1 MTSGTVKGE
10 KATADGQLP
19 APDGR
24 SRRWQEHKLARRQE
38 FVEAA
43 VTAIRLEGEK
53 TGLDAIC
60 AVAGVSKS
68 VIYRHFRDK
77 ADLFG
82 AVLHQIASEIFLPRI
97 AAELDPDQGDEEILR
112 AAIGAYVGLVSEEP
126 QLYRFVFAHND
137 LGERGDFVASMEDAV
152 AQALVVLIGR
162 RLVAGGGSASAAEP
176 WAYGIVGMV
185 QLATHRWVDHPT
197 TSQDE
202 LVELLVSLAWQG
214 LIQVGQGEPAQTS
227 RHTRLL

>member
-1 MTSGTVKGE
+1 MVAMTNATVKGE
-10 KATADGQLP
+10 P
-19 APDGR
+19 MPDGR
-24 SRRWQEHKLARRQE
+24 SRRWQQHKLARRQE

-43 VTAIRLEGEK
+43 VAAARVDGDK

-60 AVAGVSKS
+60 AMAGVSKP

-77 ADLFG
+77 ADLFS
-82 AVLHQIASEIFLPRI
+82 AVLDTIASEIFLPRI
-97 AAELDPDQGDEEILR
+97 AAELDPSQGDEEILR

-126 QLYRFVFAHND
+126 QLYRFVFAHNA

-152 AQALVVLIGR
+152 AQALVLLIGR
-162 RLVAGGGSASAAEP
+162 RLPETGRPAFAAEP

-214 LIQVGQGEPAQTS
+214 LIQVASHEPAETS

>member
-1 MTSGTVKGE
+1 MTTATVKGE
-10 KATADGQLP
+10 SAS
-19 APDGR
+19 DGR
-24 SRRWQEHKLARRQE
+24 SRRWQQHKLARRHE

-43 VTAIRLEGEK
+43 VAAVRVDGDK

-60 AVAGVSKS
+60 AVAGVSKP
-68 VIYRHFRDK
+68 VLYRHFRDK
-77 ADLFG
+77 RDLFG
-82 AVLHQIASEIFLPRI
+82 AVLDTIASEIFLPRI
-97 AAELDPDQGDEEILR
+97 AAELDPSQGDEEILR

-126 QLYRFVFAHND
+126 QLYRFVFAHNA
-137 LGERGDFVASMEDAV
+137 LGERGDFVATMEDAV
-152 AQALVVLIGR
+152 AQALVLLIGR
-162 RLVAGGGSASAAEP
+162 RLAETGRPSSAAEP

-214 LIQVGQGEPAQTS
+214 LIQVAQGEPGETS

>member
-1 MTSGTVKGE
+1 MVAMTSSTVKGE
-10 KATADGQLP
+10 AA

-24 SRRWQEHKLARRQE
+24 SRRWQEHKLARRHE
-38 FVEAA
+38 FVDAA
-43 VTAIRLEGEK
+43 VTAIRVDGER

-60 AVAGVSKS
+60 AVAGVSKP

-77 ADLFG
+77 ADLFR

-97 AAELDPDQGDEEILR
+97 AAELDPEQGDEEILR

-126 QLYRFVFAHND
+126 QLYRFVFAHNA

-152 AQALVVLIGR
+152 AQALVGLISR
-162 RLVAGGGSASAAEP
+162 RLAEAGRPSFAAEP

-185 QLATHRWVDHPT
+185 QLATHRWVDRQT
-197 TSQDE
+197 ASQDE

-214 LIQVGQGEPAQTS
+214 LMQVAPEEPSETS

>member
-1 MTSGTVKGE
+1 MVAMTTATVKGE
-10 KATADGQLP
+10 SAS
-19 APDGR
+19 DGR
-24 SRRWQEHKLARRQE
+24 SRRWQQHKLARRHE

-43 VTAIRLEGEK
+43 VAAVRVDGDK

-60 AVAGVSKS
+60 AVAGVSKP
-68 VIYRHFRDK
+68 VLYRHFRDK
-77 ADLFG
+77 RDLFG
-82 AVLHQIASEIFLPRI
+82 AVLDTIASEIFLPRI
-97 AAELDPDQGDEEILR
+97 AAELDPSQGDEEILR

-126 QLYRFVFAHND
+126 QLYRFVFAHNA
-137 LGERGDFVASMEDAV
+137 LGERGDFVATMEDAV
-152 AQALVVLIGR
+152 AQALVLLIGR
-162 RLVAGGGSASAAEP
+162 RLAETGRPSSAAEP

-214 LIQVGQGEPAQTS
+214 LIQVAQGEPGETS